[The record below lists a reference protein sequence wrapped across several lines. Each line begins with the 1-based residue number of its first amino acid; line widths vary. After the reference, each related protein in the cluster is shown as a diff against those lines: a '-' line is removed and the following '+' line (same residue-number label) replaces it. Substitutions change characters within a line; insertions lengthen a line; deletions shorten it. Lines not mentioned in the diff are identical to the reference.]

1 MPGPGF
7 DTRTYQIEPMKTIRP
22 LQNGDTIGLRDRAL
36 SVCHLPGHT
45 AACIAL
51 PEHRTG
57 VPYAGDVIYDGRL
70 IVSLPD
76 SALRTHRPSMQRLAR
91 LDVSVVRPGH
101 GHNFGPERLRQLTRA
116 QVTGAAGVTPAPQAE
131 RAGWPQAPRPAPS
144 HLRRLIRLHLGTI
157 AQQDRGTRMK
167 LVIFGAN
174 GKTGRLLTRQ
184 ALEAGHRV
192 TAVTR
197 HPDVFPLAHEH
208 LDVVPADVYLEDDV
222 VKAVRG
228 ANVVLSALGVPFSR
242 DPISVYSTGVAN
254 IVTAMRLHGVTR
266 IVAVSSSALD
276 PRPHAEGG
284 VVLNR
289 VVQPLITR
297 TIGRT
302 TYADMTAMETLLADS
317 DLDWTVMRPSGL
329 FDAEKVSD
337 YRLQEDH
344 ADGVFTSRADLAA
357 CLLAQAGDGRW
368 SSRRV
373 AVTTPEGAPTLWQ
386 LIRREAFGKSPE

>member
-1 MPGPGF
+1 
-7 DTRTYQIEPMKTIRP
+7 
-22 LQNGDTIGLRDRAL
+22 
-36 SVCHLPGHT
+36 
-45 AACIAL
+45 
-51 PEHRTG
+51 
-57 VPYAGDVIYDGRL
+57 
-70 IVSLPD
+70 
-76 SALRTHRPSMQRLAR
+76 
-91 LDVSVVRPGH
+91 
-101 GHNFGPERLRQLTRA
+101 
-116 QVTGAAGVTPAPQAE
+116 
-131 RAGWPQAPRPAPS
+131 
-144 HLRRLIRLHLGTI
+144 
-157 AQQDRGTRMK
+157 MK

-197 HPDVFPLAHEH
+197 HPDVFPLAHGH
-208 LDVVPADVYLEDDV
+208 LDVIPADVYLEDDV
-222 VKAVRG
+222 VKAVHG
-228 ANVVLSALGVPFSR
+228 ANVVLSVLGVPFSR

-344 ADGVFTSRADLAA
+344 ADGVSTSRADLAA
-357 CLLAQAGDGRW
+357 CLLAQAGDRRW